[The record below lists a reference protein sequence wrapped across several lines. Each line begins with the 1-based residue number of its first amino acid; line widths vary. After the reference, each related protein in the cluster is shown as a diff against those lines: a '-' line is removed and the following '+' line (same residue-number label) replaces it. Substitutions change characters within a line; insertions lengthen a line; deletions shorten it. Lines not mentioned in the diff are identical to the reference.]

1 VTEPLAPPAG
11 WELAA
16 KPQRRRRWV
25 WVLVGTCAVI
35 AILFGVGVG
44 LFVTREKPVIDAA
57 NAFLDDVA
65 DGRFEAA
72 YAGLCEA
79 DQDGIT
85 EAAFAQFAASL
96 RNDLDA
102 PEVNPFGVDLNGD
115 RATVDFDPDG
125 SGSGDVD
132 ENYELDLRKE
142 DGDWKVCNL
151 FSDLQ

>member
-1 VTEPLAPPAG
+1 VTDPLAPPPG
-11 WELAA
+11 WDLA
-16 KPQRRRRWV
+16 PRPRRRRHWV

-35 AILFGVGVG
+35 AILFGTGVG

-72 YAGLCEA
+72 YAELCASDQDAVSEA
-79 DQDGIT
+79 D
-85 EAAFAQFAASL
+85 FAQFAASL

-102 PEVNPFGVDLNGD
+102 PEVNPFGVDINGD

-125 SGSGDVD
+125 TGSGDFD

-142 DGDWKVCNL
+142 DGDWRVCNL